1 MIITLDGSIEHNI
14 HMVELDA
21 DTTAWWLV
29 RVYGGAELVDA
40 GTCHGL
46 NLEEAA
52 EWAVVT
58 AIPEWERRGLIWVDG
73 DDALDGDEDMMLDPV
88 DR

>member
-1 MIITLDGSIEHNI
+1 MIITLDTNIEHNI
-14 HMVELDA
+14 HMVEGPGDA
-21 DTTAWWLV
+21 TSWWLV
-29 RVYGGAELVDA
+29 RVYGGAELVDT
-40 GTCHGL
+40 GTCLGL
-46 NLEEAA
+46 NLEEAT